1 MAVGM
6 PGTGVG
12 GLFYLISGLLMPIR
26 EIWRWASGEHDRAS
40 TRLVVRQTAIV
51 CGVLAGIWAT
61 GWLLGH
67 AIAQSPAVVAMLH
80 AAGARGPASNI
91 LGVAAVLGAFLTLGV
106 VLGGVE
112 LVRIVVGWRDGRTA
126 ERQDGGKAGR
136 RIALAE
142 RQASRTGRVRT
153 FSARSIVVTAL
164 LSSWP
169 TAASTQQQ
177 SDDSRAVFRL
187 AQQSASPAQAL
198 DLFRRYVELEPA
210 DPWGYM
216 AVGEVLGQMGKVG
229 EGLAWYDRAA
239 GLAPGERD
247 VAMGRA
253 KLLARAGRSRAAA
266 REYARWLA
274 GHPDDAEATR
284 LLRRERLKSAP
295 VVEPVVGA
303 SRDSDGNATT
313 LLGFQAGLLAADGTR
328 LGASVRRTSLRDGLN
343 TGAAEE
349 VSLTAAWHPRAEWN
363 LDAALG
369 AQRLASSA
377 IAQELGTA
385 PVAQLRA
392 RWRAPAGGP
401 RLDVR
406 AQRGVLVLSP
416 DLIANSV
423 TRSELSARLDLPAG
437 PVRLRG
443 MGRAAALSARLEEN
457 SRTVVG
463 GGLAL
468 PVTAAVEVSG
478 LYHRLQY
485 AEPSSAGY
493 FAPRLAQVVEAAS
506 YMELEAGNVL
516 LALDLGGGIQRVAE
530 HRLAAGPWRWSF
542 RWYSLLELG
551 LQPGRALKL
560 EVEAYDTQLATQA
573 APTAAGWRYGSL
585 SLSLRWAL

>member
-26 EIWRWASGEHDRAS
+26 EMGRWVRGERDRAS
-40 TRLVVRQTAIV
+40 ARLVARQTAIV
-51 CGVLAGIWAT
+51 AGVLAGLWAT

-67 AIAQSPAVVAMLH
+67 AIAQSPAAAAMLQ
-80 AAGARGPASNI
+80 AADGRGPAANI
-91 LGVAAVLGAFLTLGV
+91 LGAATVLAAFLTLGTV
-106 VLGGVE
+106 VGSVE
-112 LVRIVVGWRDGRTA
+112 LLRIVVGRRDVRTPVRRRVRRGRP
-126 ERQDGGKAGR
+126 
-136 RIALAE
+136 
-142 RQASRTGRVRT
+142 ASRP
-153 FSARSIVVTAL
+153 ARMRARAIRNVMVAAL

-169 TAASTQQQ
+169 SAAATQQQ
-177 SDDSRAVFRL
+177 LHESRAVFL
-187 AQQSASPAQAL
+187 QAQQSGSPAEGL
-198 DLFRRYVELEPA
+198 ELYRRYVELEPA

-216 AVGEVLGQMGKVG
+216 AVGDALGQLGRWRD
-229 EGLAWYDRAA
+229 GLAWYERAA

-284 LLRRERLKSAP
+284 LLGRERLKSAP

-313 LLGFQAGLLAADGTR
+313 LLGFQAGLLAADGAR

-349 VSLTAAWHPRAEWN
+349 VWLTAAWHPRAEWN

-369 AQRLASSA
+369 VQRLASSA
-377 IAQELGTA
+377 IARELGTA
-385 PVAQLRA
+385 PVGQLRA

-401 RLDVR
+401 RLDLR
-406 AQRGVLVLSP
+406 AQRGVLALSP
-416 DLIANSV
+416 DLIANTV

-443 MGRAAALSARLEEN
+443 MGRAAGLSARLEEN

-516 LALDLGGGIQRVAE
+516 FSLDLGAGVQRVAE
-530 HRLAAGPWRWSF
+530 HRSGVGQTQFTVGPWRGSF